1 MTQVSPPIQYFPTI
15 IYNPQF
21 WTSSSSSNLY
31 LGRIGTPTSI
41 ASTTT
46 FTGAIV
52 ANDLSVV
59 NVIQGTALKSNQ
71 ALSTNNNAN
80 LTHYLTYTDQSTN
93 GYGELQ
99 KHATLTF
106 NPNQEILTAGNI
118 TATSAMNTTNLT
130 CTNMINGTIQK
141 AQKAY
146 VNITNTNAEYL
157 LTFTDDITSNY
168 VILQKST
175 SGPNAL
181 TYNPSTNTLTA
192 PILNA
197 STQLQE
203 GGATLNTLYA
213 GLLGGNQFVDTQEF
227 YNPTTTDIIRAMDN
241 THSGGFNYMNN
252 VGSIGYYTGSVI
264 NWSIA
269 YDGTATI
276 PRPIFTSNVGITATA
291 TYNITANQSG
301 QTFYVYGNTATAFT
315 LPTPTN
321 NLCFYHLLNGNS
333 SNSITITCAT
343 NGGYFLPYAVGTQT
357 ISIPVNTTIT
367 IRCDSFNW
375 LLIENGYRTAQL
387 ALTPQLATTNTFA
400 LKQTFSS
407 GIYASQVSIFGQL
420 LNFPSPPISTTSSLS
435 LNGTDYY
442 DIYPINATG
451 TITITL
457 PSPVYAISG
466 MTFQFRRVN
475 TSAVAINCSPS
486 YYPIGGTTLTTA
498 LLTASTT
505 TQAGMSIK
513 LMCVLTS
520 GTTYNYYQ
528 IA

>member
-1 MTQVSPPIQYFPTI
+1 MSQVSPPIQYFPTI
-15 IYNPQF
+15 IYNPAF
-21 WTSSSSSNLY
+21 WTSSSSSNQY
-31 LGRIGTPTSI
+31 LGRTGTPTSI
-41 ASTTT
+41 ATNTT
-46 FTGAIV
+46 FTG
-52 ANDLSVV
+52 
-59 NVIQGTALKSNQ
+59 T
-71 ALSTNNNAN
+71 
-80 LTHYLTYTDQSTN
+80 LTTN
-93 GYGELQ
+93 G
-99 KHATLTF
+99 
-106 NPNQEILTAGNI
+106 I
-118 TATSAMNTTNLT
+118 TNTGAISTTDLT
-130 CTNMINGTIQK
+130 CTNMITGTIQK

-146 VNITNTNAEYL
+146 CNTTNTNGTYFLA
-157 LTFTDDITSNY
+157 FTNDNTSNY
-168 VILQKST
+168 VILQKSS

-181 TYNPSTNTLTA
+181 SFNPSTHTLTA
-192 PILNA
+192 PNISATTSIQLAGGDLNIIYA
-197 STQLQE
+197 SLV
-203 GGATLNTLYA
+203 
-213 GLLGGNQFVDTQEF
+213 GGNQFVDTQEF
-227 YNPTTTDIIRAMDN
+227 YNPSSIDIIRAMDN

-252 VGSIGYYTGSVI
+252 IGSIGYYTGSQI

-315 LPTPTN
+315 LPNPTDN
-321 NLCFYHLLNGNS
+321 FCFYHLLNGNS

-343 NGGYFLPYAVGTQT
+343 NGGYFLPYTVGTQT
-357 ISIPVNTTIT
+357 ISIPVDTTIT
-367 IRCDSFNW
+367 IRCDGFNW

-400 LKQTFSS
+400 LKQSFSS

-420 LNFPSPPISTTSSLS
+420 LNYPSPPISTSSSLS
-435 LNGTDYY
+435 LLGSDYY
-442 DIYPINATG
+442 DIYPIDATG

-457 PSPVYAISG
+457 PTPVYAISG

-486 YYPIGGTTLTTA
+486 YYPIASTTLSTA

-505 TQAGMSIK
+505 TQAGLSIK